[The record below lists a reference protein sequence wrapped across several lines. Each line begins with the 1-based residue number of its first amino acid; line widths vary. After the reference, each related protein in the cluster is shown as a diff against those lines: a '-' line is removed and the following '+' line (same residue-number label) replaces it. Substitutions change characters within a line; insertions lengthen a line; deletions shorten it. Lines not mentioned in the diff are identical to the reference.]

1 MTVCVCSLCQN
12 IDKDDAEDDCDD
24 VVCVCSLCQNIDKD
38 DAEDDC
44 DDSLCVQFMSEH
56 RQG

>member
-1 MTVCVCSLCQN
+1 MTVCVCSLCQY

-38 DAEDDC
+38 GAEV
-44 DDSLCVQFMSEH
+44 LL
-56 RQG
+56 